1 MSRIAEIRYNVDKK
15 HYKDEKKRKS
25 ISDSKLAEVLNW
37 GSYTDKSNMSN
48 LIKKGLTENE
58 LTEMCNYFGC
68 TPDYLMGKSTKREKT
83 ELEEQLTNEE
93 YKDYQNCRRFCLSLG
108 YRIEPYI
115 ALENKAV
122 SNPDKLFLHDKKK
135 FISYRIYKDEILLAI
150 FTHDEF
156 IKKMSLLRDNA
167 LKLLES
173 FISDNQKIRNIHKEY
188 IDTINII
195 QSTRKHTVKKDA
207 D

>member
-1 MSRIAEIRYNVDKK
+1 M
-15 HYKDEKKRKS
+15 
-25 ISDSKLAEVLNW
+25 
-37 GSYTDKSNMSN
+37 
-48 LIKKGLTENE
+48 
-58 LTEMCNYFGC
+58 
-68 TPDYLMGKSTKREKT
+68 
-83 ELEEQLTNEE
+83 TNEE

-108 YRIEPYI
+108 YKIEPYI
-115 ALENKAV
+115 VLENKAV
-122 SNPDKLFLHDKKK
+122 SNPDKSFLHYKKN